1 MLNET
6 LSPSTRWS
14 ASTMSVFL
22 SPSGMSLTDA
32 QFQHRSG
39 RILCWMVQ
47 DSMGNSNSL
56 VHNPQHPFSRV
67 STAINRALPL
77 ARAAIPVAANR
88 YMAVRVAWNKSN
100 WPVIRHQ
107 IVCSIVG

>member
-32 QFQHRSG
+32 FS
-39 RILCWMVQ
+39 IDQ
-47 DSMGNSNSL
+47 DKFFAEWFKTLWGNSNSL
-56 VHNPQHPFSRV
+56 VHNPQHPSPASR
-67 STAINRALPL
+67 LPL
-77 ARAAIPVAANR
+77 IAPCPLRGAAIPALAA
-88 YMAVRVAWNKSN
+88 A
-100 WPVIRHQ
+100 PPE
-107 IVCSIVG
+107 